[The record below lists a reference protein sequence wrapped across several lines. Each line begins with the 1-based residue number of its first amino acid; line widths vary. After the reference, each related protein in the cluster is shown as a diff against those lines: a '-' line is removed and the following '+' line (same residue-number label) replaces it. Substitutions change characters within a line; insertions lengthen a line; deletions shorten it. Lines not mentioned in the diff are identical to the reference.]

1 MILERRITLNNKE
14 LLDKILLNK
23 NDYFIW
29 VYEDTIFAEDRIDK
43 TTYNFSIY
51 GKEMIVFLFRYF
63 GFDAINVY

>member
-1 MILERRITLNNKE
+1 MSKYKDNKE

-23 NDYFIW
+23 EDYFIW
-29 VYEDTIFAEDRIDK
+29 VHEDIIFAEDRIDK